1 MTNVETVG
9 AALRPI
15 GKTRWRRLILA
26 QTAIDFWGRRR
37 LWLGISAVLI
47 AISCASFLTRG
58 LVLGIDFE
66 GGVAWDVPVGPGK
79 LTVDDARSILS
90 QHGLDTTAAKI
101 QQRNSDSG
109 DIIKVQVGDQPQD
122 VRVALQEAFA
132 KKAEVN
138 PADVSVASVS
148 ATWGA
153 EITHK
158 AIVALIVFLCLIAI
172 YISLRFEW
180 RMALTAILAM
190 IHDVVVSVGIYSIF
204 GFEVT
209 PATVVAFLTVLG
221 YSLYDSIVVFDRIR
235 DNERRVAAAGLTAGD
250 LINISTNQVLMRSI
264 NTTLSSSL
272 PVISLLL
279 IGAGLFGQVT
289 LREFAIALLV
299 GMLTGAYSSIFV
311 ASPLLGLL
319 KARSAAFA
327 GRGSSPGDH
336 LTGEDL
342 RAVVIAGPGGVRAVS
357 GRRRRAAARAGA
369 TVGAPASSEPAA
381 AATGAAATPTDG
393 NRAVAVEEPAH
404 VATVP
409 ADRLL
414 THPPRPRKKKRR

>member
-1 MTNVETVG
+1 VSNVETVSG
-9 AALRPI
+9 MVMRPVA
-15 GKTRWRRLILA
+15 TSRWRRLMLA
-26 QTAIDFWGRRR
+26 QTAVDFWGRRR
-37 LWLGISAVLI
+37 LWLGVSALLIVL
-47 AISCASFLTRG
+47 SGVSFIVNG
-58 LVLGIDFE
+58 LELGIDFE
-66 GGVAWDVPVGPGK
+66 GGVSWDVPADQ
-79 LTVDDARSILS
+79 LTVDDAQNVLTDNGISVE
-90 QHGLDTTAAKI
+90 GAKI
-101 QQRNSDSG
+101 QERNSDSG

-122 VRVALQEAFA
+122 VRVKLQEAFA
-132 KKAEVN
+132 TAAGVQ

-148 ATWGA
+148 ATWGS
-153 EITHK
+153 EITRK
-158 AIVALIVFLCLIAI
+158 AVQALIVFLALIAI

-180 RMALTAILAM
+180 RMALTALIAM
-190 IHDVVVSVGIYSIF
+190 VHDVIVSVGIYSIF

-264 NTTLSSSL
+264 NTTLSSAL

-299 GMLTGAYSSIFV
+299 GMLTGAYSSIFL

-319 KARSAAFA
+319 KARSATFA
-327 GRGSSPGDH
+327 GRGSSRGDH

-342 RAVVIAGPGGVRAVS
+342 RTVVIAGPGGVRSVS
-357 GRRRRAAARAGA
+357 GRRARRAAAMAGA
-369 TVGAPASSEPAA
+369 STASRGSGGDDDAPGNGADAVDTPSHVAA
-381 AATGAAATPTDG
+381 A
-393 NRAVAVEEPAH
+393 
-404 VATVP
+404 P

>member
-1 MTNVETVG
+1 MSAVETTG
-9 AALRPI
+9 AALRPVA
-15 GKTRWRRLILA
+15 KSRWRRLILA
-26 QTAIDFWGRRR
+26 QTAIDFWGRRKV
-37 LWLGISAVLI
+37 WLGISAALI
-47 AISCASFLTRG
+47 AISCLSFATRG

-66 GGVAWDVPVGPGK
+66 GGVAWDVPAGK
-79 LTVDDARSILS
+79 MTVNDARSILS
-90 QHGLDTTAAKI
+90 ENGLDITAAKI
-101 QQRNSDSG
+101 QQRNSESG

-122 VRVALQEAFA
+122 VRVKLQEEFA
-132 KKAEVN
+132 KKAGVN
-138 PADVSVASVS
+138 AADVSVASVS

-158 AIVALIVFLCLIAI
+158 AIVALIVFLSLIAV

-180 RMALTAILAM
+180 RMALTAIIAM
-190 IHDVVVSVGIYSIF
+190 VHDVVVSVGIYSVF

-235 DNERRVAAAGLTAGD
+235 DNERRAAAAGMTAGD
-250 LINISTNQVLMRSI
+250 LINVSTNQVLMRSI
-264 NTTLSSSL
+264 NTTMSSVL

-311 ASPLLGLL
+311 ASPLLGIL
-319 KARSAAFA
+319 KTRSALFA

-357 GRRRRAAARAGA
+357 GRRRRAAAMAGA
-369 TVGAPASSEPAA
+369 VTGTAA
-381 AATGAAATPTDG
+381 AAGTSGGSPNGEPDGDAAAAPMTP
-393 NRAVAVEEPAH
+393 
-404 VATVP
+404 VP
-409 ADRLL
+409 TERLL

>member
-1 MTNVETVG
+1 MTNIETVG
-9 AALRPI
+9 GVTMRPVA
-15 GKTRWRRLILA
+15 KSRWRRLILA

-37 LWLGISAVLI
+37 LWLGISALLI
-47 AISCASFLTRG
+47 IVSGVSFATRG

-66 GGVAWDVPVGPGK
+66 GGVSWDVPVGQQFSI
-79 LTVDDARSILS
+79 DDARQVLTDNGISAE
-90 QHGLDTTAAKI
+90 GAKI
-101 QQRNSDSG
+101 QERNSDSG
-109 DIIKVQVGDQPQD
+109 NLIKVQVDDQPQD
-122 VRVALQEAFA
+122 VRVKLQEAFA
-132 KKAEVN
+132 KAAGVE

-148 ATWGA
+148 ATWGS
-153 EITHK
+153 EITRK
-158 AIVALIVFLCLIAI
+158 AVQALIVFLALIAV
-172 YISLRFEW
+172 YISIRFEW

-190 IHDVVVSVGIYSIF
+190 VHDVVVSVGIYSIF

-235 DNERRVAAAGLTAGD
+235 DNERRVASAGMTAGD

-264 NTTLSSSL
+264 NTTLSSAL

-299 GMLTGAYSSIFV
+299 GMLTGAYSSIFL

-319 KARSAAFA
+319 KARSATFA

-342 RAVVIAGPGGVRAVS
+342 RAVVIAGPGGVRSVS
-357 GRRRRAAARAGA
+357 GRRARRAAAMAG
-369 TVGAPASSEPAA
+369 TAA
-381 AATGAAATPTDG
+381 ASKGSGDDDADAAPTNGAGDQADTAVATP
-393 NRAVAVEEPAH
+393 H
-404 VATVP
+404 VASAP

>member
-1 MTNVETVG
+1 MTSIETTSGV
-9 AALRPI
+9 LMRPVA
-15 GKTRWRRLILA
+15 KSRWRRLILA

-37 LWLGISAVLI
+37 VWLGISALLI
-47 AISCASFLTRG
+47 VASIASFATRG

-66 GGVAWDVPVGPGK
+66 GGVSWDVPAGQQFS
-79 LTVDDARSILS
+79 VDDARQVLTDNGISVD
-90 QHGLDTTAAKI
+90 GAKI
-101 QQRNSDSG
+101 QERNSDSG
-109 DIIKVQVGDQPQD
+109 NLIKVQVDDQPQD
-122 VRVALQEAFA
+122 VRVKLQEAFA
-132 KKAEVN
+132 KAAGVQPE
-138 PADVSVASVS
+138 DVSVASVS
-148 ATWGA
+148 ATWGS
-153 EITHK
+153 EITRK
-158 AIVALIVFLCLIAI
+158 AVQALIVFLALIAI
-172 YISLRFEW
+172 YISIRFEW

-190 IHDVVVSVGIYSIF
+190 LHDVIVSVGIYSIF
-204 GFEVT
+204 GFDVT

-264 NTTLSSSL
+264 NTTIASAL

-299 GMLTGAYSSIFV
+299 GMLTGAYSSIFL

-319 KARSAAFA
+319 KARSATFA

-336 LTGEDL
+336 LSGEDL
-342 RAVVIAGPGGVRAVS
+342 RAVVIAGPGGVRSVS
-357 GRRRRAAARAGA
+357 GRRARRAAAMAGA
-369 TVGAPASSEPAA
+369 TAGSKGSVDDAVDAPPANGAGTVEAA
-381 AATGAAATPTDG
+381 P
-393 NRAVAVEEPAH
+393 H
-404 VATVP
+404 VASAP

>member
-1 MTNVETVG
+1 VTTVETTG
-9 AALRPI
+9 AALRPVA
-15 GKTRWRRLILA
+15 KSRWRRLILA
-26 QTAIDFWGRRR
+26 QTAIDFWGRRK
-37 LWLGISAVLI
+37 LWLGISVLLI
-47 AISCASFLTRG
+47 VISCASFLTRG

-66 GGVAWDVPVGPGK
+66 GGVAWDVPAGK
-79 LTVDDARSILS
+79 MSVDDARSILS
-90 QHGLDTTAAKI
+90 DHGLDTTAAKI

-109 DIIKVQVGDQPQD
+109 DVIKIQVGDQPQD
-122 VRVALQEAFA
+122 VRVQLQEAFA
-132 KKAEVN
+132 EKAGVN
-138 PADVSVASVS
+138 PAEVSVASVS

-158 AIVALIVFLCLIAI
+158 AIVALIVFLSLIAV

-180 RMALTAILAM
+180 RMAVTAILAM
-190 IHDVVVSVGIYSIF
+190 VHDVVVSVGIYSVF

-235 DNERRVAAAGLTAGD
+235 DNERRAVAAGMTAGD
-250 LINISTNQVLMRSI
+250 LINVSTNQVLMRSI
-264 NTTLSSSL
+264 NTTMSSVL

-311 ASPLLGLL
+311 ASPLLGIL
-319 KARSAAFA
+319 KARSALFA

-357 GRRRRAAARAGA
+357 GRRRRAAAMAG
-369 TVGAPASSEPAA
+369 
-381 AATGAAATPTDG
+381 AATGPTGPAVGPAASG
-393 NRAVAVEEPAH
+393 NGLADSAVEEAPH
-404 VATVP
+404 VASVP
-409 ADRLL
+409 TERLL